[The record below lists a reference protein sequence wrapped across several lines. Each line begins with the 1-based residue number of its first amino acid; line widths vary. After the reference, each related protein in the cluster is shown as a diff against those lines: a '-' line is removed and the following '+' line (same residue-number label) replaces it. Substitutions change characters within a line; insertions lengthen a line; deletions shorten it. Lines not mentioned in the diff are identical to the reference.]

1 MTKLVGQDPGLLP
14 RPAAAGEAQAAPLPL
29 RHSEGSVIIIIT
41 HSFDFNFRESS
52 PRIICLKSCVFVC
65 RRNLESW
72 RRELE
77 DILDVAADDSEPWV
91 QMLSELMKTYPS
103 SGEVELNSVAR
114 TCFILSCA
122 QCWVN

>member
-1 MTKLVGQDPGLLP
+1 M
-14 RPAAAGEAQAAPLPL
+14 
-29 RHSEGSVIIIIT
+29 
-41 HSFDFNFRESS
+41 
-52 PRIICLKSCVFVC
+52 C

-103 SGEVELNSVAR
+103 SGEVELNIRVSREHVSFA
-114 TCFILSCA
+114 CV
-122 QCWVN
+122 QCWVNCEWNFFLKILSRIFFIL